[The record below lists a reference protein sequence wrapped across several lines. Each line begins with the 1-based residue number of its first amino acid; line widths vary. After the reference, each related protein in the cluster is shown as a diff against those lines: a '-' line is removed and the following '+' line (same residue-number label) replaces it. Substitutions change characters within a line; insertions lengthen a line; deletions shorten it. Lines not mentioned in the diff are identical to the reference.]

1 MNFKD
6 VGCCLAVVWQLSG
19 SCLAVI
25 WQLSGSHLTVVWLS
39 TGSHLAVVRQ
49 LGSLQAIN
57 CLSYLL
63 LFYWVYPLQT

>member
-6 VGCCLAVVWQLSG
+6 VGCPQNLQLSG

-39 TGSHLAVVRQ
+39 TSSHLAVVRQ
-49 LGSLQAIN
+49 FLDSLQAIN
-57 CLSYLL
+57 WLSYLL